1 MTLSATPRWLAVL
14 LVAGAYYG
22 AARLGLLLAFEGS
35 NASPVW
41 PPSGLAL
48 AAVLWRG
55 RGMLV
60 GVALGAFAANAVVFA
75 ANGAALSV
83 VLGASLAI
91 MAGNSLEAGFG
102 AWALQRWVGAD
113 HPFERL
119 ADVAKFT
126 VVAPLAS
133 LLSAT
138 VGTAT
143 LMGFGIIPAAAAATV
158 SITWWVGDTAG
169 ILVLAPLLIALRRR
183 RGWPWQVALPLFA
196 LLAVLAGLGA
206 LIFLYPGTAAL
217 ADRRHVWLFMPGI
230 AWAAYRYGSLGVAAA
245 SLLTAGMAVWGTTRG
260 LGPFARGNLND
271 ALIVLQ
277 TFVALTAVTGL
288 VLAAD
293 RRERLQMGRQGNVGR
308 DLAVPWAVL
317 LGSLG
322 VTVLGWH
329 LIASDTERRA
339 MERFDHVTG
348 EIHDRI
354 ANAMRANEQILRGA
368 TGLFAASTEV
378 DRREWRE
385 YVSQLE
391 LARNYPGI
399 QAVAFARLVVPEAR
413 EAYLQEVR
421 ADGFPGFD
429 IRPPGERTEYAAIT
443 FIEPFDARNQRAF
456 GFDLLSEPV
465 RRVALQRARDIGL
478 PSITGRITLLQED
491 SGKPQAGVLILQP
504 VFRNGKVIDTVLK
517 RRQHLVGF
525 VYSPLRMN
533 NMMASALG
541 SLPEQSGVAL
551 RLYSGRDTRDDGHL
565 LYDSGGEGASPTTP
579 FVASRTI
586 ELPGTSWRL
595 DTTGLPA
602 FEAGIDL
609 QKAQI
614 VVIAGVGLSLL
625 LFALVRTLTMTRERA
640 LMLAEDMNIA
650 VRDQQT
656 QFRSLAESAS
666 EAIVVA
672 DAEGRVCSWNRAAQ
686 AIFGYSEEQMLGQSL
701 ARLMPERF
709 RAAHERGLAR
719 MKSGGPAHVLGR
731 TVQLEGVRADGFV
744 FPIELSLS
752 TWEGASG
759 RFYSGII
766 RDITDRERAAEALR
780 ASERSAREAE
790 GQLQAVLR
798 ASPLGI
804 IFTDAQGQLL
814 YGNPTYLRIAGVGL
828 DEAQGEGWAR
838 AIHPDDLPP
847 LAVRWREAVA
857 SGGAFEAEFRYRH
870 GDGSIVWARAISAAI
885 VQEGR
890 ITGFVAAVEDI
901 SARVAAHAEL
911 AAKTAALERSN
922 EELAQ
927 YAYVASHDLKEP
939 LRTVVS
945 YSQLLLRRHR
955 DRLDQEGLEFLQ
967 LIDEGARRSQ
977 ALVSDLLALARV
989 DSSAAPLS
997 AVSLQAVFNEARGQL
1012 TAALQEAGAE
1022 LTHDPLPRVTGDRAQ
1037 LVQLLSNLLGNAI
1050 KFRRAGEPVRV
1061 HVSAQP
1067 EPDRDGLWRVSVAD
1081 NGIGIDPRFHEQIFT
1096 IFKRL
1101 HRAEFPGTGIGLAI
1115 CKKVVERHGGR
1126 IGVTSEPGAGS
1137 TFFFIIPAA
1146 ETERPAVAVGS
1157 SHT

>member
-1 MTLSATPRWLAVL
+1 MTQRAGERWLAVL
-14 LVAGAYYG
+14 LVAVAYYA

-48 AAVLWRG
+48 AAVFWRG
-55 RGMLV
+55 RGVLL
-60 GVALGAFAANAVVFA
+60 GVALGAFAANAVVFS
-75 ANGAALSV
+75 ANGAGLGV
-83 VLGASLAI
+83 VLGASLFI
-91 MAGNSLEAGFG
+91 MAGNCLEAGFG
-102 AWALQRWVGAD
+102 ATLLRRWVGAGSS
-113 HPFERL
+113 FERL
-119 ADVAKFT
+119 GDVAKFIAI
-126 VVAPLAS
+126 APLAS
-133 LLSAT
+133 VLSAA

-143 LMGFGIIPAAAAATV
+143 LLACGVIPAAAAATV
-158 SITWWVGDTAG
+158 IVTWWVGDTAG
-169 ILVLAPLLIALRRR
+169 ILVLAPLLMALRGGSWRPALPMAGLLALIAL
-183 RGWPWQVALPLFA
+183 
-196 LLAVLAGLGA
+196 LGIF
-206 LIFLYPGTAAL
+206 IFLWPDTAAL
-217 ADRRHVWLFMPGI
+217 ADRRFVWLFMPCI
-230 AWAAYRYGSLGVAAA
+230 AWAAYRHGSLGVAAA

-293 RRERLQMGRQGNVGR
+293 RSERQQLGRQGKVR
-308 DLAVPWAVL
+308 SDLALPWAVL

-339 MERFDHVTG
+339 MERFNFVTS

-354 ANAMRANEQILRGA
+354 VNAMRANEQILRGA
-368 TGLFAASTEV
+368 TGLLAASTEV
-378 DRREWRE
+378 TREEWRG
-385 YVSQLE
+385 YVEQLT
-391 LARNYPGI
+391 LQRDFPGI
-399 QAVAFARLVVPEAR
+399 QAVGFVRVLEAGARD
-413 EAYLQEVR
+413 AYVQQMR
-421 ADGFPGFD
+421 ADGFPRFD
-429 IRPPGERTEYAAIT
+429 IRPPGERPEYAAIT
-443 FIEPFDARNQRAF
+443 YIEPFDARNQRAF
-456 GFDLLSEPV
+456 GYDLLSEPV
-465 RRVALQRARDIGL
+465 RRAALHQARDTGL
-478 PSITGRITLLQED
+478 PTITGRITLLQED
-491 SGKPQAGVLILQP
+491 SDKPQAGVLFLQP
-504 VFRNGKVIDTVLK
+504 VFRNGKVTDTVEK
-517 RRQHLVGF
+517 RRQHLVGYA
-525 VYSPLRMN
+525 YSPLRMN
-533 NMMASALG
+533 NLMDSALG
-541 SLPEQSGVAL
+541 ALPEREGLAV
-551 RLYSGRDTRDDGHL
+551 RLYSGRAQPEASQQ
-565 LYDSGGEGASPTTP
+565 LYDSGGEAASPTTP
-579 FVASRTI
+579 FVSRRII
-586 ELPGTSWRL
+586 ELPGTGWTL
-595 DTTGLPA
+595 EATALPK

-650 VRDQQT
+650 VRDSQT

-666 EAIVVA
+666 EAIVIA
-672 DAEGRVCSWNRAAQ
+672 DADGRVCSWNRAAQ

-701 ARLMPERF
+701 SRLMPERF
-709 RAAHERGLAR
+709 REAHQQGLAR
-719 MKSGGPAHVLGR
+719 MKAGGPAHVLGR
-731 TVQLEGVRADGFV
+731 TVQLEGLRADGYV

-752 TWEGASG
+752 TWESAAG

-766 RDITDRERAAEALR
+766 RDITDRERAAQALR

-804 IFTDAQGQLL
+804 IFTDAAGQLL
-814 YGNPTYLRIAGVGL
+814 YGNPTYLRIAGIGL
-828 DEAQGEGWAR
+828 DEAQGNGWSR
-838 AIHPDDLPP
+838 AIHPDDLP
-847 LAVRWREAVA
+847 AVTEDWRQAVA
-857 SGGAFEAEFRYRH
+857 SSSAFVREFRYRH
-870 GDGSIVWARAISAAI
+870 ADGGIVWARAITAAI
-885 VQEGR
+885 VQGGR
-890 ITGFVAAVEDI
+890 TTGFVAVVEDI
-901 SARVAAHAEL
+901 TDRMAADAEL

-989 DSSAAPLS
+989 DSSAAPLQPV
-997 AVSLQAVFNEARGQL
+997 ALQEVLDEARGQL
-1012 TAALQEAGAE
+1012 AVALREAGAE
-1022 LTHDPLPRVTGDRAQ
+1022 LTAEPLPRVLGDRAQ
-1037 LVQLLSNLLGNAI
+1037 LSQLLRNLIENAV
-1050 KFRRAGEPVRV
+1050 KFRRAGVPVRV

-1067 EPDRDGLWRVSVAD
+1067 ENGSFWRIGVAD
-1081 NGIGIDPRFHEQIFT
+1081 NGIGIDPRFHEQVFT

-1126 IGVTSEPGAGS
+1126 IGVTSEPGVGS
-1137 TFFFIIPAA
+1137 TFFFIIPGA
-1146 ETERPAVAVGS
+1146 ETRPNAAVGG